1 MSDIHKS
8 FLEPFFIEMNK
19 KFDKEWC
26 VLHSYESLPNYSE
39 SDVDMAFSGAD
50 INALEELILTTAKT
64 QGWTVYQKLWYD
76 SEQCFYYVLKENNN
90 DIELAIDFLIDRK
103 GVGKY
108 GFETTKLTSDC
119 NRWNEIVPIPNSS
132 VAFSYK
138 LVKRVVKHRDLSLDN
153 EYLLNH
159 FNRANI
165 SEIYSI
171 LENQFG
177 KEGLNLLVPYLDKKD
192 FSISKN
198 DRNQLMSM
206 KKKNRFA
213 RFYWETQRVFNR
225 IVKPCGMIISLPE
238 VIEDDEKKQLVK
250 ELETRVGLLFR
261 FVRYQEKAGL
271 FFKFKSLI
279 GSTLVIESSNVP
291 TVKKHWTSSEKVIEE
306 LSDAKKKTVNDL
318 SESYYNIILKTFKER
333 KRFKEL

>member
-1 MSDIHKS
+1 MSSIHKS

-19 KFDKEWC
+19 IFDKEWC
-26 VLHSYESLPNYSE
+26 VLHSYETLPNYSE

-50 INALEELILTTAKT
+50 INALEELILKTAKN

-76 SEQCFYYVLKENNN
+76 SEQCFYYVLKDNKD

-108 GFETTKLTSDC
+108 GFETTKLTSEC

-159 FNRANI
+159 FNQADM

-171 LENQFG
+171 LDNQFG
-177 KEGLNLLVPYLDKKD
+177 KKGLDILVPYLNKKD
-192 FSISKN
+192 FSISKS
-198 DRNQLMSM
+198 DRNNLMSM
-206 KKKNRFA
+206 KKKSRVS
-213 RFYWETQRVFNR
+213 RFYWETQRIFNR
-225 IVKPCGMIISLPE
+225 ISAPCGMVISIPSTME
-238 VIEDDEKKQLVK
+238 ENDKNQFIK
-250 ELETRVGLLFR
+250 ELEARVGLLFR
-261 FVRYQEKAGL
+261 FVRYEEKAAWFL
-271 FFKFKSLI
+271 KFKSLI
-279 GSTLVIESSNVP
+279 GSTLIIESS
-291 TVKKHWTSSEKVIEE
+291 TE
-306 LSDAKKKTVNDL
+306 LSIQNDWLGSKKSMVEVEDKENQTVENL
-318 SESYYNIILKTFKER
+318 IEIYYAEILKTFKER